1 MQDQLSIPAICVFC
15 GSSSGVR
22 PIYAATAS
30 KLGRLLALRGVQLIY
45 GGGHVGL
52 MGSLADGALA
62 AGGRVT
68 GVMPQ
73 SLIDREI
80 GHKGLSEMRI
90 VKTMHERKALMA
102 ELAGAFIA
110 LPGGH
115 GTLDEFCEVLTW
127 AQLGIHAKPCGIL
140 NVEHYY
146 DPLLEMFSRA
156 VEEGFLKAVH
166 RDMVIADADAERLL
180 HRLETVESRLVDKWN
195 VTGVVAPV
203 P

>member
-1 MQDQLSIPAICVFC
+1 M
-15 GSSSGVR
+15 
-22 PIYAATAS
+22 YEAAAAD
-30 KLGRLLALRGVQLIY
+30 LGRLLAIRGIRLVY

-52 MGSLADGALA
+52 MGVVADTALA
-62 AGGRVT
+62 GGGEVT

-73 SLIDREI
+73 ALIDREI
-80 GHKGLSEMRI
+80 GHNGLTEMRI
-90 VKTMHERKALMA
+90 VTSMHERKALMA
-102 ELAGAFIA
+102 DLSDAFVA

-115 GTLDEFCEVLTW
+115 GTLDEFCEILTW

-140 NVEHYY
+140 NVAGYY

-166 RDMVIADADAERLL
+166 RDMI
-180 HRLETVESRLVDKWN
+180 LVDSDPVQLLEGMRAAVPVSMDKWS
-195 VTGVVAPV
+195 VTETSSPV

>member
-1 MQDQLSIPAICVFC
+1 M
-15 GSSSGVR
+15 
-22 PIYAATAS
+22 YKAAAAEM
-30 KLGRLLALRGVQLIY
+30 GRLLANRGLRLVY

-52 MGSLADGALA
+52 MGAVADGALA
-62 AGGRVT
+62 AGGEVT

-80 GHKGLSEMRI
+80 GHNGITEMR
-90 VKTMHERKALMA
+90 VVTSMHERKALMA
-102 ELAGAFIA
+102 DLADAFIA

-115 GTLDEFCEVLTW
+115 GTLDEFCEILTW

-140 NVEHYY
+140 NVAGYY

-166 RDMVIADADAERLL
+166 RDMILVDGDPF
-180 HRLETVESRLVDKWN
+180 RLVERMERAVPVRVNKWD
-195 VTGVVAPV
+195 VTAAGSPV

>member
-1 MQDQLSIPAICVFC
+1 MPSDRAFRSVCVFC
-15 GSSSGVR
+15 GSSSGFRSV
-22 PIYAATAS
+22 YKAAAAD
-30 KLGRLLALRGVQLIY
+30 LGRLLANRGIRLVY

-52 MGSLADGALA
+52 MGVVADSALA
-62 AGGRVT
+62 AGGEVT

-73 SLIDREI
+73 ALIDREI
-80 GHKGLSEMRI
+80 GHNGLTEMRI
-90 VKTMHERKALMA
+90 VTSMHERKALMA
-102 ELAGAFIA
+102 DLSDAFIA

-115 GTLDEFCEVLTW
+115 GTLDEFCEILTW

-140 NVEHYY
+140 NVAGYY

-166 RDMVIADADAERLL
+166 RDMI
-180 HRLETVESRLVDKWN
+180 LVDGDPVHLLERMGAAGLVSMDKWS
-195 VTGVVAPV
+195 VTETSSPV